1 MLGAWVSGSGVQA
14 ELLDRLVAVVGSR
27 PILDSDVRLASGLR
41 LVDLPPGSQESE
53 TVAALVDRALMLDE
67 VDRFGP
73 GEPEEAA
80 VEGRFNAIRTQLG
93 TEIVTSVL
101 EQTGV
106 PEAALQGWLR
116 DQIRLERYLE
126 QRFNAMAQPTSDEVQ
141 TYYADHPEE
150 FTSGGTRRPLAD
162 VEDAIQQKLAAARR
176 TTLVAD
182 WLQALRRRARIRLL
196 SASEAQPGPR

>member
-141 TYYADHPEE
+141 TYYADHPDE

-196 SASEAQPGPR
+196 SASEVQPGPR